1 MTWLTWRQF
10 RPQTA
15 TALAALAAF
24 AVLLAVTGPH
34 LATLYQT
41 DGVTGCRGAGC
52 AQSAGSF
59 LGDAGSYQVV
69 YVLGIAVIVFA
80 PALIG
85 LFWGAPLIT
94 REFETGTFRLAFTQT
109 ITRTRWLASK
119 LALPGLTAIAVTMG
133 LALMFGWWAAP
144 IGQAARLATDSSFP
158 LGMGPFSLLAFD
170 AHGIVPLGYAAF
182 AFTLGVTVG
191 LLLRR
196 TIPAMAV
203 TLAVFAAVQVAM
215 PLGVRPHLFP
225 AEHTTVA
232 ISALGANGSA
242 HTSGTG
248 SFSVSV
254 RDLPG
259 QPGAWILSAY
269 AVNAAG
275 QPVSTSPACARQGRR
290 TENCLASQGIRVG
303 VTYQP
308 TSRYWAIQW
317 TETAI
322 YLVMAL
328 ALAGY
333 CFRRLSLRRY

>member
-10 RPQTA
+10 RPQIT

-34 LATLYQT
+34 LASLYQT

-52 AQSAGSF
+52 AQSASSF
-59 LGDAGSYQVV
+59 LGDAGSYQDL
-69 YVLGIAVIVFA
+69 YVLGIAAIVFA

-94 REFETGTFRLAFTQT
+94 REFETGTFRLAWTQT

-119 LALPGLTAIAVTMG
+119 LALPGLTAIAVTIG
-133 LALMFGWWAAP
+133 LSLMFGWWAAP
-144 IGQAARLATDSSFP
+144 IGQAARLATGSPFP

-203 TLAVFAAVQVAM
+203 TLAIFAAVQVAI
-215 PLGVRPHLFP
+215 PLGVRPYLFP

-232 ISALGANGSA
+232 ISALGVDGST
-242 HTSGTG
+242 HNSGG
-248 SFSVSV
+248 SFRVSV

-259 QPGAWILSAY
+259 QPGAWILSAHF
-269 AVNAAG
+269 VNAAG
-275 QPVSTSPACARQGRR
+275 QPVSTSPACARQGRQIQS
-290 TENCLASQGIRVG
+290 CLASQGIRVG

-328 ALAGY
+328 AFAGY
-333 CFRRLSLRRY
+333 CFRRLNLRRY

>member
-10 RPQTA
+10 RPQIA

-24 AVLLAVTGPH
+24 AVLLAITGPH
-34 LATLYQT
+34 LASFYQT

-59 LGDAGSYQVV
+59 LGDAGRYQDV
-69 YVLGIAVIVFA
+69 YVLGIAVIIFA

-94 REFETGTFRLAFTQT
+94 REFETGTFRLAWTQT

-119 LALPGLTAIAVTMG
+119 LALPGLAAIAVTTG
-133 LALMFGWWAAP
+133 LSLMFGWWAAP
-144 IGQAARLATDSSFP
+144 IGQAARLAPGSSFP

-170 AHGIVPLGYAAF
+170 AHGTVPLGYAAF

-191 LLLRR
+191 ILLRR

-203 TLAVFAAVQVAM
+203 TLAIFAAVQVAM

-225 AEHTTVA
+225 AEHTTIA
-232 ISALGANGSA
+232 IASPDVDA

-248 SFSVSV
+248 SFSVSSV

-259 QPGAWILSAY
+259 QPGAWILSAH

-275 QPVSTSPACARQGRR
+275 QPVSTSPACARQGRQ
-290 TENCLASQGIRVG
+290 TQNCLASQGIRVE

-308 TSRYWAIQW
+308 ASRYWAIQW

-333 CFRRLSLRRY
+333 CFRRLNLRRY

>member
-15 TALAALAAF
+15 TAFAALAAF

-34 LATLYQT
+34 LASLYQT
-41 DGVTGCRGAGC
+41 DGVTGCHGAGC
-52 AQSAGSF
+52 GQAANSF
-59 LGDAGSYQVV
+59 LSDAGRYQVV
-69 YVLGIAVIVFA
+69 YVLGVAVIVFA
-80 PALIG
+80 PAVIG

-94 REFETGTFRLAFTQT
+94 REFETGTFRLAWTQT
-109 ITRTRWLASK
+109 ITRTRWLATK
-119 LALPGLTAIAVTMG
+119 LVLAGLTAIAVSLG
-133 LALMFGWWAAP
+133 FSLMFGWWTAP
-144 IGQAARLATDSSFP
+144 IGQAARLATDSAFP

-170 AHGIVPLGYAAF
+170 AHGIAPVGYAAF

-203 TLAVFAAVQVAM
+203 TLAIFAAVQVAM
-215 PLGVRPHLFP
+215 PLAVRPHLFP
-225 AEHTTVA
+225 ADHTTVA
-232 ISALGANGSA
+232 VGSVDATA
-242 HTSGTG
+242 HVSGNG
-248 SFSVSV
+248 SFSLGV
-254 RDLPG
+254 RELAG
-259 QPGAWILSAY
+259 QPGAWILSAQ

-275 QPVSTSPACARQGRR
+275 QPVSSSQACAGQAQQTQNCLARQGVR
-290 TENCLASQGIRVG
+290 IG

-322 YLVMAL
+322 YLVVAL
-328 ALAGY
+328 ALAGF
-333 CFRRLSLRRY
+333 CFWRLNLRRS